1 MSALDRIPSGPSG
14 EASEAVLA
22 RFIENIPDE
31 LIITT
36 ADGKTENYKQ
46 HMSNLMGMRN
56 SIFWTNFKN

>member
-1 MSALDRIPSGPSG
+1 MALTQAPEELLDKSLT
-14 EASEAVLA
+14 SELT
-22 RFIENIPDE
+22 
-31 LIITT
+31 ITT